1 MMAASNLGAF
11 LVSACLNTNF
21 QDPFVGF
28 GFNVLIVMVPI
39 FLVGTIFLMK
49 DARDKRS
56 RERVSFELAR
66 ADVLPDL
73 DPETP
78 LSASQWSQV
87 CARQVK
93 LDTGRAHRAKVES
106 AKKIRRDQLDL
117 IDKSEWRD

>member
-1 MMAASNLGAF
+1 MMVASNLGAY

-21 QDPFVGF
+21 QDPLVGI
-28 GFNVLIVMVPI
+28 GFNVLVVMVPI
-39 FLVGTIFLMK
+39 FLMAIIIFIN

-56 RERVSFELAR
+56 RERTSFELAR
-66 ADVLPDL
+66 ADALPDI

-87 CARQVK
+87 CARQMK
-93 LDTGRAHRAKVES
+93 LDSERAHRAKVEG
-106 AKKIRRDQLDL
+106 AKKMRRDQLDL